1 VSVAGYMKNKIKEA
15 SSKRQAASFKKH
27 LTYILYMII

>member
-1 VSVAGYMKNKIKEA
+1 MKNKIKEA
-15 SSKRQAASFKKH
+15 SGKQQAASFKKH